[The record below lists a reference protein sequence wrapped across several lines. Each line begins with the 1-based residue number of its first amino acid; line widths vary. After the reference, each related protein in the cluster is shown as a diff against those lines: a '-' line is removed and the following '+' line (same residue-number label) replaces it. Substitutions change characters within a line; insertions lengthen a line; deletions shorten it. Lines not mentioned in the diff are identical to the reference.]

1 MRDKEHRREEVKDKE
16 HRREEVKDRENK
28 GGGGGGEIVAG
39 RYEKLKELSEAQ
51 KGDHV
56 LGGWRWDSGYFKEF
70 SGTQAK
76 EELIT

>member
-51 KGDHV
+51 I
-56 LGGWRWDSGYFKEF
+56 KENWN
-70 SGTQAK
+70 
-76 EELIT
+76 